1 MEPFN
6 AFLNFGIAGWWTGFD
21 AIGGGLCK
29 QTKTATNADPL
40 LPSTAPVIAPAKA
53 IPAVETPNANNAAA
67 Q

>member
-1 MEPFN
+1 MRFSTL
-6 AFLNFGIAGWWTGFD
+6 ALRA
-21 AIGGGLCK
+21 GGLGLMLWVVSSCK